1 MLEPHVIRFNLATT
15 GLTSHAHPLTVRV
28 DLTKNVE
35 VDKLRGQGERLA
47 EHLAAAL
54 PAQTIFA
61 LIDALSAKVDAVYQK
76 EQS

>member
-15 GLTSHAHPLTVRV
+15 
-28 DLTKNVE
+28 
-35 VDKLRGQGERLA
+35 
-47 EHLAAAL
+47 
-54 PAQTIFA
+54 AQTIFA

>member
-54 PAQTIFA
+54 PAPP
-61 LIDALSAKVDAVYQK
+61 LSAKVDAVYQK